1 MRERSRRGNGRERN
15 VWFYPIVFNIVFL
28 FIKKKEE
35 KYVVGEA
42 VMEYWERAN
51 NITVEE

>member
-1 MRERSRRGNGRERN
+1 MVMGEREMCGFTQLFLILS
-15 VWFYPIVFNIVFL
+15 FYL
-28 FIKKKEE
+28 SKKKEE
-35 KYVVGEA
+35 KCVVGEA

>member
-1 MRERSRRGNGRERN
+1 M
-15 VWFYPIVFNIVFL
+15 WFYPIVFNIVFL
-28 FIKKKEE
+28 FIKKKKEE